1 MRILILAILFF
12 QTFVGFA
19 QPGVA
24 PEVVK
29 NGKSYYEHKVE
40 AGNTLWGLQRIY
52 GVDVET
58 IVAENPSLS
67 EGMKTGQI
75 IFIPKLP
82 SSEVKEEVLSNYKVK
97 SSETL
102 YGLSKKFNTTVDHL
116 IELNPELSEGLK
128 KGQTLKVPGDYKE
141 ENEEVEIVDDQ
152 PEVKEEVPNPFTVES
167 NEEDENGVKETV
179 EISFSDSIIR
189 HSVLA
194 HETMYS
200 ISKRFMVSIDEIMK
214 ENNLKS
220 SSVKE
225 GQILIIPVKSE
236 KIERVKIRKVPDNLN
251 TNVTG
256 AIDFIEKDEYTIAL
270 FLPFFLEYGKGY
282 SEYVADLSTQFYMG
296 AMLAVDTLEA
306 KGLKAKIHVFDTR
319 NDSIT
324 IANLLKNNIFDKVDL
339 IIGPLL
345 GNNINQVATFCKSR
359 QIRMVCPVSSDSDVL
374 ENNPYFY
381 SAVPSN
387 ISLMNGLA
395 NFMIKN
401 YAKDN
406 IVLIKPTDKKS
417 LPLYEAFRKAFN
429 EAQISGTRPHLIETN
444 IESFNTYIKRGV
456 NTRFVVPSIDKS
468 TSMKFMNNLNRSAF
482 RSNADD
488 LFVYGTKEWV
498 NFTDIN
504 NVYKNKY
511 NFHFPS
517 PNHLDYY
524 EENVVGLNKVYRSL
538 YKTDLTKMA
547 VQGYDVLLYFSSLF
561 FLMDKKPHLIMNDFS
576 MKAISNADGQ
586 ENSHVFIIEQDDFN
600 LLNVGASD

>member
-1 MRILILAILFF
+1 MRTLILSILFF
-12 QTFVGFA
+12 QTFIGFT

-24 PEVVK
+24 KEVVK
-29 NGKSYYEHKVE
+29 NGKNYYEHKVE
-40 AGNTLWGLQRIY
+40 AGNTLWGLQRMY

-67 EGMKTGQI
+67 EGIKTGQI
-75 IFIPKLP
+75 VYIPKITK
-82 SSEVKEEVLSNYKVK
+82 EKAEEEVFSDYKVK

-102 YGLSKKFNTTVDHL
+102 YGLSRKFNTTVDRL
-116 IELNPELSEGLK
+116 IELNPELATEGLK
-128 KGQTLKVPGDYKE
+128 KGQSIKVPGNYKE
-141 ENEEVEIVDDQ
+141 EIEEEEVVIKES
-152 PEVKEEVPNPFTVES
+152 EVKEEVPNPFIVES
-167 NEEDENGVKETV
+167 TEDNGVKETV
-179 EISFSDSIIR
+179 KITFSDSTIR

-214 ENNLKS
+214 INGLTS

-225 GQILIIPVKSE
+225 GQILIIPVKKERIE
-236 KIERVKIRKVPDNLN
+236 KVDVKAVPGNGK
-251 TNVTG
+251 TNVAGSKEFTV
-256 AIDFIEKDEYTIAL
+256 KDEYTIAL

-296 AMLAVDTLEA
+296 AMLAVDSLEA
-306 KGLKAKIHVFDTR
+306 KGLRAKIHVFDTR

-324 IANLLKNNIFDKVDL
+324 IANVLKNTIFDKVDL
-339 IIGPLL
+339 VIGPLL
-345 GNNINQVATFCKSR
+345 GENVNQVATFCKSK
-359 QIRMVCPVSSDSDVL
+359 QIRMVCPVASDSDVL

-381 SAVPSN
+381 ASVPSN

-395 NFMIKN
+395 SFMVKN
-401 YAKDN
+401 YPKDN

-417 LPLYEAFRKAFN
+417 IPLYEAFRKAFN
-429 EAQISGTRPHLIETN
+429 ETPITGPRPHLVETN
-444 IESFNTYIKRGV
+444 IESFNTYIKKGV
-456 NTRFVVPSIDKS
+456 NTRFVFPTIDKS
-468 TSMKFMNNLNRSAF
+468 ASMKFMNNLNRSAF
-482 RSNADD
+482 RSNSDD

-504 NVYKNKY
+504 NIYKNKY

-524 EENVVGLNKVYRSL
+524 EENVVGLNRVYRSR

-547 VQGYDVLLYFSSLF
+547 VQGYDVMLYFSSLF
-561 FLMDKKPHLIMNDFS
+561 FLKNKSPHLIMNDFN
-576 MKAISNADGQ
+576 MKTISNGDGQ
-586 ENSHVFIIEQDDFN
+586 ENSHVFIIEQEDFD
-600 LLNVGASD
+600 LVNVGNSH